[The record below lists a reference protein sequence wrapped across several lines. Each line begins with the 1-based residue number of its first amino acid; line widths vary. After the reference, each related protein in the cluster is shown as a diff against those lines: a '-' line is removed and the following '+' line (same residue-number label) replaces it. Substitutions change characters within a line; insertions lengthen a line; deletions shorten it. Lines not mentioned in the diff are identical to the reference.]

1 VKVMDES
8 AWQGRLAV
16 MAADPDPT
24 AQKMMK
30 FLPTWAE
37 AAEKLITTEEEFNPN
52 EVPSPI
58 EALRR
63 TLPEVES
70 KVWEGKLCPALLLG
84 QALIML
90 GNDWELAAK
99 DLEAFVESLTTIEKR
114 LMIDVGQVIVNL
126 MQSKAANGQSA

>member
-63 TLPEVES
+63 TLPELS
-70 KVWEGKLCPALLLG
+70 PRYGKASFAPPYY
-84 QALIML
+84 
-90 GNDWELAAK
+90 WAK
-99 DLEAFVESLTTIEKR
+99 P
-114 LMIDVGQVIVNL
+114 
-126 MQSKAANGQSA
+126 